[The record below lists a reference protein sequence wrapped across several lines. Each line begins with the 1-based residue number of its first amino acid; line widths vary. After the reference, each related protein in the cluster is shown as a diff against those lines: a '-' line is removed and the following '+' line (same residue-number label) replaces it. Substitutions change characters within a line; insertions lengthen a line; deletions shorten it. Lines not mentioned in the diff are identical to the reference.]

1 MAVRDPL
8 ACFKCKHRCDFCVC
22 VCVLV
27 GGTSV
32 CLCVSNDGS
41 FNVDE

>member
-8 ACFKCKHRCDFCVC
+8 ACFKCKHRCDFC